1 MGIFGPLKRQ
11 KQVSDWQERIE
22 KWARDRNLIEGSNPT
37 KQLEKLNEEVGELYD
52 GIAKDCKAE
61 IRDAI
66 GDVCVVLAIIAAQ
79 SGLSFEDCLESAWD
93 EIKDRRGKM
102 VDGIF
107 VKEAT

>member
-1 MGIFGPLKRQ
+1 MR
-11 KQVSDWQERIE
+11 DWQERVE
-22 KWARDRNLIEGSNPT
+22 KWARDKNLIEGSTPS
-37 KQLEKLNEEVGELYD
+37 KQLEKLNEEVGELYE

-61 IRDAI
+61 TRDAI
-66 GDVCVVLAIIAAQ
+66 GDVCVVLCIVAAQ
-79 SGLSFEDCLESAWD
+79 VGLSFDDCLESAWD